1 MSKTLDRNSRRP
13 EKGPLLEI
21 RNLRIEVTANSP
33 GGDSQNTVI
42 VDGVSLKLEKGRVLG
57 LIGESGAGKS
67 TIGLASMGYGR
78 GGVRITGGEIILN
91 GRDILQGGVRGMR
104 KVRGR
109 TVCYV
114 AQSAAA
120 AFNPAHRLM
129 DQVVEAAL
137 LHGVANRAEAQRRAV
152 ALFKTLGLPDPETI
166 GSRYPHQISGGQ
178 LQRVMTAMALCS
190 EPDLIVFDEPT
201 TALDVTTQID
211 VLAAIK
217 DAIRDTGV
225 AALYIT
231 HDLAVVAQV
240 SDEIMVLRHGKMVEH
255 GVTRQIIEAPRM
267 DYTKALVSVRSIRHE
282 EKKPS
287 TKPLLS
293 AVNITAAY
301 GGGAVK
307 VVDDVSVHVHP
318 GQTLALVGESG
329 SGKSTLARI
338 ITGLLPP
345 LSGSVT
351 FAGRT
356 LASKLANRSKS
367 DLRELQMIYQMADVA
382 MNPRQTVGTIVG
394 RPLEFYFGMRGQPRD
409 ARVAELL
416 DEIELGKGFL
426 DRYPAELSGG
436 QKQRVCIAR
445 ALAAKPKLIICDEV
459 TSALDPLVADGILKL
474 LLRLQKI
481 EDVAYLFITHDLA
494 TVKAIAD
501 SVAVM
506 YRGKVVRYG
515 SKTDVLTPP
524 FDAYTELLLSSVP
537 EMELGWL
544 ENAIKGRRT
553 GTCKEL
559 SPNSASVVSLFEPQ
573 L

>member
-1 MSKTLDRNSRRP
+1 MVKVRTKPRRDEDNILLD
-13 EKGPLLEI
+13 I
-21 RNLRIEVTANSP
+21 RNLKVEATLYSP
-33 GGDSQNTVI
+33 GEKPRDVTI
-42 VDGVSLKLEKGRVLG
+42 VDGVSLLLKRGKVLG

-67 TIGLASMGYGR
+67 TIGLSSMGYGR
-78 GGVRITGGEIILN
+78 GGVRITGGEVFLN
-91 GRDILQGGVRGMR
+91 GRDILKGGVRDLR
-104 KVRGR
+104 RVRGSE
-109 TVCYV
+109 VCYV

-137 LHGVANRAEAQRRAV
+137 LHGVGTKAEAEKRAL
-152 ALFKTLGLPDPETI
+152 ALFTKLRLPDPKSI
-166 GSRYPHQISGGQ
+166 GRRYPHQVSGGQ

-190 EPDLIVFDEPT
+190 QPDLIVFDEPT

-240 SDEIMVLRHGKMVEH
+240 SDEIMVLRDGKTVEH
-255 GVTRQIIEAPRM
+255 GETRQIIEAPRM
-267 DYTKALVSVRSIRHE
+267 DYTKALVSVRSIEHE
-282 EKKPS
+282 EKGP
-287 TKPLLS
+287 TPKPLLS
-293 AVNITAAY
+293 VEHVTAAY

-307 VVDDVSVHVHP
+307 VLQGVSVDVHP
-318 GQTLALVGESG
+318 GQTLAVVGESG
-329 SGKSTLARI
+329 SGKSTLARVV
-338 ITGLLPP
+338 TGLLPP
-345 LSGSVT
+345 IAGSIT

-356 LASKLANRSKS
+356 LTPRLADRSKD

-382 MNPRQTVGTIVG
+382 MNPRQKVGTIIG
-394 RPLEFYFGMRGQPRD
+394 RPLEFYFGMRGREREV
-409 ARVAELL
+409 RVSELL
-416 DEIELGKGFL
+416 DEIEMGKGFI

-494 TVKAIAD
+494 IVKAIAD
-501 SVAVM
+501 SIAVM
-506 YRGKVVRYG
+506 YRGQVVRYG
-515 SKTDVLTPP
+515 SKTQVLTPP
-524 FDAYTELLLSSVP
+524 FDAYTDLLLSSVP
-537 EMELGWL
+537 EMEVGWL
-544 ENAIKGRRT
+544 EHAINDRRM
-553 GTCKEL
+553 E
-559 SPNSASVVSLFEPQ
+559 SAGN
-573 L
+573 